1 MPFSL
6 CNSPSSLVLFF
17 FSWEPTSRP
26 LSEEEKQMM
35 STWMQDIEEQE
46 STPPSW
52 PNSNPNELSPMSLCA
67 YKPIH
72 EEWHVPNN
80 TTTQHARDIT
90 FSPNFADNYL
100 LQPQPILPTF
110 SSTNLDLSQVHN
122 FLAPN
127 PTFGPVTFD
136 APSHVG
142 FLNPQ
147 ASFTSN
153 KADHDADVFL
163 MSSSST
169 MCVVPPQQRSIGFSG
184 FKSIINSNHEE
195 GLLLSKSNILRPLES
210 LPLSGAQP
218 TLFQKRAALR
228 KNLVDNCKG
237 KGELI
242 GGEGGNSSDG
252 KKKKTCSGEGG
263 SFIDGSG
270 LNYDSDESDEN
281 NNKMEESG
289 RNGGNSSNANSTVT
303 GGAGDQKGKK
313 KTGIPAKNLMA
324 ERRRRKKLND
334 RLYMLRSI
342 VPNISKMDRASILG
356 DAIEY
361 LKELLQRIS
370 DLHNELEAT
379 PAGSL
384 LTPASSS
391 FHHPLTPTLPP
402 RMQEELCL
410 SSLPCPNGQPARVE
424 VGLREGGAV
433 NIHMF
438 CDRKPGLLLSTMRA
452 LDNLGLDIHQAV
464 ISYFNGFVMDIFR
477 AQQCNE
483 GQDVHPEQIKAVLL
497 DSAGF
502 NSMA

>member
-1 MPFSL
+1 
-6 CNSPSSLVLFF
+6 
-17 FSWEPTSRP
+17 
-26 LSEEEKQMM
+26 MM
-35 STWMQDIEEQE
+35 SSSWMQDMEEQN
-46 STPPSW
+46 SAPSSW

-72 EEWHVPNN
+72 EEWHVPN
-80 TTTQHARDIT
+80 TTHNHQQHTRDIT
-90 FSPNFADNYL
+90 FSPNFSDNYL
-100 LQPQPILPTF
+100 LQLQPFHTF

-122 FLAPN
+122 FLTPL
-127 PTFGPVTFD
+127 GPLTFD
-136 APSHVG
+136 AASDVG
-142 FLNPQ
+142 FLNPHS
-147 ASFTSN
+147 SFTSN
-153 KADHDADVFL
+153 KADADAFFTTSNNNQL
-163 MSSSST
+163 TLPNLTISAAP
-169 MCVVPPQQRSIGFSG
+169 PPQRSVGFSG
-184 FKSIINSNHEE
+184 FKSINSNHEE

-228 KNLVDNCKG
+228 KNLVDNRKG
-237 KGELI
+237 KSEVI
-242 GGEGGNSSDG
+242 GGGNSSDG
-252 KKKKTCSGEGG
+252 KKRKSTCSGEGVEGG

-270 LNYDSDESDEN
+270 LNSDSDESDD

-303 GGAGDQKGKK
+303 GAGVDQKGKK

-334 RLYMLRSI
+334 RLYLLRSI

-391 FHHPLTPTLPP
+391 FLHPLTPTLPS

-424 VGLREGGAV
+424 VGMREGGAV

-438 CDRKPGLLLSTMRA
+438 CDRKPGLLLSIMRA
-452 LDNLGLDIHQAV
+452 LDNLGLDIHHAV

-483 GQDVHPEQIKAVLL
+483 GQDVHPEQIKAILL

-502 NSMA
+502 HSTT